1 MKCKDG
7 TMFVH
12 ANEVFRSNVTQFVND
27 TKTHPILKYQAF
39 IITFILVVSGLLILL
54 LFNGERIFG
63 HSYWKHWF
71 SPLVIRSTAHDD
83 DDDDDDDIFDGYGRR
98 GTTDAAIFRK
108 AIEGMTNTKTSTST
122 STTTTKDGKTI
133 TKDGKFVNADTD
145 AAEKQKKTPCGTDC
159 GQYIILKG
167 KINELAK
174 YVNAVKDQTEEIKQ
188 TETKLQ
194 ELGKQI
200 QDLNKSLAPGGAP
213 NITMK

>member
-1 MKCKDG
+1 
-7 TMFVH
+7 
-12 ANEVFRSNVTQFVND
+12 
-27 TKTHPILKYQAF
+27 
-39 IITFILVVSGLLILL
+39 
-54 LFNGERIFG
+54 
-63 HSYWKHWF
+63 
-71 SPLVIRSTAHDD
+71 VIRSRSHDDD

-108 AIEGMTNTKTSTST
+108 AIEGMTNTKTTKR
-122 STTTTKDGKTI
+122 KDGKTV

-167 KINELAK
+167 KINDLAK

-200 QDLNKSLAPGGAP
+200 EDLNKTLAPEGAP
-213 NITMK
+213 DITIE